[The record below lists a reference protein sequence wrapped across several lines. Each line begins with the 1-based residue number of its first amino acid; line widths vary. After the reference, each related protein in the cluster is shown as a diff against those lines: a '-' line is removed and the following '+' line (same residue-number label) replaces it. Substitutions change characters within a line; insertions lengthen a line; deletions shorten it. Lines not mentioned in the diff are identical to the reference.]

1 MKIETVPFSEI
12 PLIVR
17 QSITQQTSV
26 NLVDMFKSEIDFK
39 SNPSKTGYICMET
52 NPLPKKIQASLKF
65 SMKFL

>member
-39 SNPSKTGYICMET
+39 SNPSKTGYICMEI
-52 NPLPKKIQASLKF
+52 NSLPKKIQASLKF

>member
-1 MKIETVPFSEI
+1 MKMETVPFSEI

-17 QSITQQTSV
+17 QSITQKTSV

-65 SMKFL
+65 SLKFL